1 MGRMKEDLRDVK
13 SMKSGTDYLVIKIP
27 KSLLKKLPDGYFF
40 MDLEIKEVRGGKFK
54 SKKEVKLNG

>member
-1 MGRMKEDLRDVK
+1 MKEDLRDVK

-40 MDLEIKEVRGGKFK
+40 MDLEIREVRGGKFK
-54 SKKEVKLNG
+54 SKKEVKT

>member
-1 MGRMKEDLRDVK
+1 MKESLTDIK

-40 MDLEIKEVRGGKFK
+40 MDLEIKEVRGGKPVNFK
-54 SKKEVKLNG
+54 SKKEVKN